1 MKTVAR
7 YKRYLLFSLVSSVI
21 SSLAVLLCIFEL
33 KGQADAILKI
43 LTAAIF
49 WLGLIFEQLFIW
61 LANALRRSLQKQADA
76 YTITGLPGICSFL
89 KTELGFFTDTA
100 LVISLIVDHR
110 RIQVM
115 ALFRRCIQRNP
126 DKDHQQSNQHKRHKP
141 WQQAQN
147 DFLHRLYSPLNTS
160 GKQSH
165 DTTR

>member
-100 LVISLIVDHR
+100 LVISLIVYTVLSIGNWGINILQFIFLFLIVLSFRWHCIANGKNYRYKRYLVQR
-110 RIQVM
+110 RE
-115 ALFRRCIQRNP
+115 
-126 DKDHQQSNQHKRHKP
+126 
-141 WQQAQN
+141 N
-147 DFLHRLYSPLNTS
+147 D
-160 GKQSH
+160 
-165 DTTR
+165 D